1 MAESVAGIDRSEAAA
16 PGGPPPAGPR
26 TVAPLVV
33 GAVVTV
39 VLLSRWPAATT
50 ARRWSWSP
58 RSPGSSAPAGSPRRA
73 DVDNDENGEPIFL
86 GRGLRRRWSRI
97 WDTEVRHG
105 S

>member
-33 GAVVTV
+33 GRSAP
-39 VLLSRWPAATT
+39 SCCCRWPAATT

-58 RSPGSSAPAGSPRRA
+58 RSPGSSAPAGSTRRA
-73 DVDNDENGEPIFL
+73 DVDNGEPIFL